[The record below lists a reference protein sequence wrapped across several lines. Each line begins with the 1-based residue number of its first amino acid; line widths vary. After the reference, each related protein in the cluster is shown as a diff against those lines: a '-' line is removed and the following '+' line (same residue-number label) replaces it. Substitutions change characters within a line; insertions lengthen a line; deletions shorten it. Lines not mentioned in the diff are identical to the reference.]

1 ISVVN
6 RIPFDPQER
15 IRNKTNYDKAVQMLG
30 GADDYATKM
39 WWQKK

>member
-1 ISVVN
+1 
-6 RIPFDPQER
+6 PQER